1 MNLLLPEPLMWL
13 LRWVLLLGPLVLL
26 AILVRWRHPSHRQQV
41 AAFFAFLYGLSA
53 VFATHALALKVGWW
67 SYGWNALMLNG
78 IPADILFGGAI
89 LFGPV
94 IYLAFPRANPILL
107 FAVISIVMHG
117 VLFNSL
123 TPLVTAGPN
132 WMFGVAFVFAAAHV
146 PSHYL
151 ARWTEREIL
160 LPFRAALLVI
170 MYAGL
175 ALGILPSLIMA
186 AMGGEWADATYPA
199 WRWTGLAAGF
209 LISFVIGLSAVQ
221 LLAVQGLGT
230 AIPLDPTRRLV
241 TTGIYGFVRNPMQL
255 SAALSW
261 IVLGAFL
268 ANIWIAAA
276 AVMAWIFVEGIVRWH
291 HRNDLQQRFPDGWT
305 EYRNT
310 VPEWLPL
317 WRPHCTATA
326 TLLLKTDRLPDR
338 LAAKTLNWLG
348 PTALQIRPGSQA
360 FYSNPADNTPY
371 AGIAALCIA
380 LTHGNSITAL
390 IGHLLLLPVLPLQ
403 AFLCRAK
410 PK

>member
-1 MNLLLPEPLMWL
+1 
-13 LRWVLLLGPLVLL
+13 
-26 AILVRWRHPSHRQQV
+26 
-41 AAFFAFLYGLSA
+41 
-53 VFATHALALKVGWW
+53 
-67 SYGWNALMLNG
+67 MLNG

-94 IYLAFPRANPILL
+94 IYLAFPHANPILL
-107 FAVISIVMHG
+107 LAVISIVMHG
-117 VLFNSL
+117 VLFTSL
-123 TPLVTAGPN
+123 APLVTAGPN
-132 WMFGVAFVFAAAHV
+132 WMFGVAFVFATAHV
-146 PSHYL
+146 PSLYL

-160 LPFRAALLVI
+160 LPFRAALLAI

-186 AMGGEWADATYPA
+186 AMGGEWAGAIYPA
-199 WRWTGLAAGF
+199 WRWAGLAGG
-209 LISFVIGLSAVQ
+209 LLMSFVIGLSAVQ
-221 LLAVQGLGT
+221 LLTVQGLGT

-291 HRNDLQQRFPDGWT
+291 HRNDLQQRFPEGWT
-305 EYRNT
+305 QYRNA

-326 TLLLKTDRLPDR
+326 TLLLKTNSLPDR
-338 LAAKTLNWLG
+338 LAAITLNWLG
-348 PTALQIRPGSQA
+348 PTTLQIRHGACA

-371 AGIAALCIA
+371 TGIAALCMG
-380 LTHGNSITAL
+380 LTHGNFITAL

-403 AFLCRAK
+403 AFLSRAK
-410 PK
+410 SK